1 MDNITNM
8 EAKHQIL
15 HIPIAKV
22 ATSEEFLAMCNQN
35 DFKSLNDIIALT
47 VNEMLA
53 KPKFNMRMLK
63 ELYQILKGYQLE
75 KFIKE

>member
-1 MDNITNM
+1 MD
-8 EAKHQIL
+8 AKHQIL
-15 HIPIAKV
+15 HTPIAEV
-22 ATSEEFLAMCNQN
+22 ATSEEFLEMCNQN
-35 DFKSLNDIIALT
+35 DFKSLDDIIALT

-75 KFIKE
+75 KIIKE